1 MGKRLVFSPLHI
13 CDFMQNVDNIVGPTT
28 NEPIDL
34 NACGV
39 RKQAFISCEDVTRT
53 KDNLAFMTKLYSS

>member
-39 RKQAFISCEDVTRT
+39 RKQAFISCEDVTRIHGLSHNH
-53 KDNLAFMTKLYSS
+53 K